1 MNATD
6 ALRDTWL
13 QTRERLQASHL
24 LGDDDAALSVR
35 CPGAKQMWIG
45 SATAS
50 TPLLLD
56 WREDSA
62 LDAAQRL
69 HAQVYAQRG
78 DVGAVAWSAG
88 AFGHCLAD
96 CGGALPQVFDEQARH
111 LGPMPPP
118 VRAADAAATLAGAIG
133 NAVLVARRPLCLGT
147 SARRLALN
155 IALFEKCAKAY
166 VLAAATGGP
175 TRQLPWWVRRIA
187 NGRLRKDQGT
197 CERRIRQWRPVPP
210 KARPTEG
217 ISCAAVIHPR
227 CPPWP
232 FPPRRGCRPVC

>member
-24 LGDDDAALSVR
+24 LGDDDAALSLR
-35 CPGAKQMWIG
+35 CPGATQMWIG

-56 WREDSA
+56 WREDAA

-118 VRAADAAATLAGAIG
+118 VRAADAAATLAAMKAEARLSVSPVGEAEWT
-133 NAVLVARRPLCLGT
+133 VLMEMAGL
-147 SARRLALN
+147 
-155 IALFEKCAKAY
+155 
-166 VLAAATGGP
+166 
-175 TRQLPWWVRRIA
+175 
-187 NGRLRKDQGT
+187 
-197 CERRIRQWRPVPP
+197 
-210 KARPTEG
+210 
-217 ISCAAVIHPR
+217 
-227 CPPWP
+227 
-232 FPPRRGCRPVC
+232 

>member
-13 QTRERLQASHL
+13 QTRERLQATHL

-35 CPGAKQMWIG
+35 CPGATQMWIG
-45 SATAS
+45 SAAAP

-56 WREDSA
+56 WREDAA
-62 LDAAQRL
+62 LEAAQRL

-96 CGGALPQVFDEQARH
+96 VGGALPQVFDEQARH

-118 VRAADAAATLAGAIG
+118 VRAADAAAVLASGID

-187 NGRLRKDQGT
+187 NGRLRKDQVRAAVAFANG
-197 CERRIRQWRPVPP
+197 
-210 KARPTEG
+210 ALPTE
-217 ISCAAVIHPR
+217 STAY
-227 CPPWP
+227 
-232 FPPRRGCRPVC
+232 